1 MILAGVPAPS
11 MAPRLGRE
19 VVRERG
25 GVEYR
30 ALTTRS
36 LVNRCVS
43 KRMFFQWTVNPYRG
57 CAMGCRYCYATYTH
71 EYLGVSDPDD
81 FHTRVYFKTGG
92 EEETARR
99 VNAVRLRGEWIALGT
114 ATDPY
119 QPGETELGVTRRFL
133 EICVQHRGLKLMIT
147 TKGAGILHDL
157 ELLVRIRKRSE
168 LRVHLSLISPDAD
181 LLRRLEPLAPPPVV
195 RIEMMRRLV
204 DAGIE
209 VSHTLAPILPGI
221 TDREAD
227 LDELMRRVREAG
239 VRAFT
244 YNPLFLRS
252 PTREKY
258 LRFVAAEFPRYLAAY
273 QHAYARSA
281 YLGGTYRKR
290 LRGLMEKLRAK
301 HGFVRMSDELPAEMS
316 PRPAQQL
323 GLFA

>member
-1 MILAGVPAPS
+1 
-11 MAPRLGRE
+11 
-19 VVRERG
+19 
-25 GVEYR
+25 
-30 ALTTRS
+30 
-36 LVNRCVS
+36 
-43 KRMFFQWTVNPYRG
+43 MFFEWTVNPYRG

-71 EYLGVSDPDD
+71 EYLGRSDPDD

-99 VNAVRLRGEWIALGT
+99 LNAVRLRGQWIALGT

-157 ELLVRIRKRSE
+157 DLLARIQKRSQ
-168 LRVHLSLISPDAD
+168 LRVHVSLISPDAE
-181 LLRRLEPLAPPPVV
+181 LLRRLEPLAPPAVV

-204 DAGIE
+204 EAGIE
-209 VSHTLAPILPGI
+209 VSHTIAPILPGI

-227 LDELMRRVREAG
+227 LDELLLRVSEAG

-252 PTREKY
+252 PTRENY

-273 QHAYARSA
+273 QEAYARSA

-290 LRGLMEKLRAK
+290 LRVLIERLGTR
-301 HGFVRMSDELPAEMS
+301 HGFLRIGADLPALTG

>member
-1 MILAGVPAPS
+1 MILAGIPAPS

-19 VVRERG
+19 VLRDRG

-30 ALTTRS
+30 ALATRS

-43 KRMFFQWTVNPYRG
+43 KRMFFEWTANPYRG

-71 EYLGVSDPDD
+71 EYLGVSDPEA

-99 VNAVRLRGEWIALGT
+99 LDAVRRRGEWIALGT

-119 QPGETELGVTRRFL
+119 QPGESELQVTRRFL
-133 EICVQHRGLKLMIT
+133 EICVQHRGLKLTIT
-147 TKGAGILHDL
+147 TKGAGILGDL
-157 ELLVRIRKRSE
+157 DLLARIHKRSS
-168 LRVHLSLISPDAD
+168 LRVHVSLISPDAE
-181 LLRRLEPLAPPPVV
+181 LSRRLEPLAPPPVV
-195 RIEMMRRLV
+195 RLEMMRRLV
-204 DAGIE
+204 ESGID

-221 TDREAD
+221 TDAEDA
-227 LDELMRRVREAG
+227 LDELLGRVREAG
-239 VRAFT
+239 VRVFT
-244 YNPLFLRS
+244 YTTLFLRS

-258 LRFVAAEFPRYLAAY
+258 LRFVATEFPRYLAAY

-290 LRGLMEKLRAK
+290 LRVLMEKLRVK
-301 HGFVRMSDELPAEMS
+301 HGFAGKADALPAEMG
-316 PRPAQQL
+316 PRPVQQL